1 MPPFCGRIHS
11 SEHAPPESLF
21 FFFNDTAT
29 TEIYTLSLH
38 DALPILIIALR
49 ITTGGLGCR
58 AYVDGYCGRATL
70 VLSGVALAA
79 AVAGAKGARPGR
91 VPPPPPA
98 DAHAPV
104 SASAVPT
111 HAKPGLPGREPGTGF
126 RRLGVNS
133 WSGTS
138 SRGHNDRMLGPPSP
152 GLLDELDDE
161 WLPHELRFEQTS
173 RRICADV

>member
-1 MPPFCGRIHS
+1 M
-11 SEHAPPESLF
+11 
-21 FFFNDTAT
+21 
-29 TEIYTLSLH
+29 
-38 DALPILIIALR
+38 IIALR

-70 VLSGVALAA
+70 VLSGGALAA
-79 AVAGAKGARPGR
+79 TVAGAKGACPGR

-104 SASAVPT
+104 SA
-111 HAKPGLPGREPGTGF
+111 
-126 RRLGVNS
+126 
-133 WSGTS
+133 S

-173 RRICADV
+173 RRIDRKSTRLNSSHG